1 MSYLRNHKLL
11 LLVISV
17 LLISNIGLLWFYV
30 WNKPTH
36 PDKTPPKGPDART
49 RMISEVGLND
59 QQIAIYDSLR
69 KNHYETIGPM
79 FKDLRHE
86 RDSLFKL
93 MHQPELP
100 DSLIEMQSSI
110 VYKKQQAIDVKM
122 HRYFR
127 SVRDLCTAEQKP
139 KMDTFLVNLAKK
151 MNSGRRWGGGDKK
164 DKK

>member
-30 WNKPTH
+30 WNKP
-36 PDKTPPKGPDART
+36 KSVGPPKPPPVNIQ
-49 RMISEVGLND
+49 MINEVGFD
-59 QQIAIYDSLR
+59 EQQVAIYDSLR
-69 KNHYETIGPM
+69 KDHYETIGPM

-100 DSLIEMQSSI
+100 DSLIEMQSGI
-110 VYKKQQAIDVKM
+110 VYKKQQAIDLKM

-127 SVRDLCTAEQKP
+127 SVRDICTEEQKP